1 MVVSVGCD
9 ARDSG
14 YAAHASGGNA
24 RMRVD
29 IGRRDSPAGA
39 RFVVANDHV
48 VDAREVPPLGRDET
62 RTTPLPPRASH
73 ISRAG
78 FSPVSRLRSRAR
90 CPSDLESRR
99 LVPVALRLPAGHPP
113 ARPLTR
119 DGHARATRRSA
130 AHVFGGTG
138 MVGSAIAAEAV
149 RRGLSVTCVTR
160 GGAPPAHIASSEWG
174 GAVRW
179 LRGDALEPDTYRDA
193 MRHHDAVVTSVG
205 RLPLPSLTHEEVV
218 RDNGE
223 TNIIP
228 GRVARELGVPR
239 LVVVGASIPAFVPGM
254 AFGFSPSRGVFRA
267 GYAVAARIAP
277 RRSPET
283 NSWVPRV
290 PKRVPR
296 DSERSS

>member
-1 MVVSVGCD
+1 MGTP
-9 ARDSG
+9 AQH
-14 YAAHASGGNA
+14 AA
-24 RMRVD
+24 
-29 IGRRDSPAGA
+29 
-39 RFVVANDHV
+39 
-48 VDAREVPPLGRDET
+48 
-62 RTTPLPPRASH
+62 
-73 ISRAG
+73 
-78 FSPVSRLRSRAR
+78 
-90 CPSDLESRR
+90 RR
-99 LVPVALRLPAGHPP
+99 LM
-113 ARPLTR
+113 
-119 DGHARATRRSA
+119 
-130 AHVFGGTG
+130 VFGGTG
-138 MVGSAIAAEAV
+138 MVGSAIAEEAV

-218 RDNGE
+218 RDNGD

-267 GYAVAARIAP
+267 GYAVGKDRAEAFARDEFVGAEGAEGGADGFGAVILKPGGVSGTRHADGVALPLWIAMAPASAAMRNIPIDAVASLAP
-277 RRSPET
+277 TPAT
-283 NSWVPRV
+283 NVARAAV
-290 PKRVPR
+290 AAATEEKYAAKFTVIENLALLREFHDR
-296 DSERSS
+296 G

>member
-1 MVVSVGCD
+1 M
-9 ARDSG
+9 
-14 YAAHASGGNA
+14 
-24 RMRVD
+24 
-29 IGRRDSPAGA
+29 
-39 RFVVANDHV
+39 
-48 VDAREVPPLGRDET
+48 
-62 RTTPLPPRASH
+62 
-73 ISRAG
+73 
-78 FSPVSRLRSRAR
+78 
-90 CPSDLESRR
+90 
-99 LVPVALRLPAGHPP
+99 
-113 ARPLTR
+113 
-119 DGHARATRRSA
+119 
-130 AHVFGGTG
+130 VFGGTG

-267 GYAVAARIAP
+267 GYARRQGSRRGVRQGRIRGCRGYRKGCRGIRSGRLETGRRVRDATRGRRRPPAVDRDGAASAALRHIPVDAVAPLAPVPATNVARAAVAAATEEKYAAKFTVIDNLALLRELYD
-277 RRSPET
+277 RG
-283 NSWVPRV
+283 
-290 PKRVPR
+290 
-296 DSERSS
+296 